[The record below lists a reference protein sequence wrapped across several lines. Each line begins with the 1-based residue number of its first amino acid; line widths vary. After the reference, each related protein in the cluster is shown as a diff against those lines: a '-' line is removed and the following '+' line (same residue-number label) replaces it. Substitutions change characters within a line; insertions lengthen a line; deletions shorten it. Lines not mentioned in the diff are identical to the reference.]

1 MDDNTNDEPT
11 NKDIIAA
18 LEQSELTITN
28 LRNILAKTSAQA
40 ETWRRVSE
48 SSTTMEMSAV
58 SKVLQYKNIGR
69 NKLFKIL
76 REENIL
82 RYNNE
87 PYQRHLEEGHFEV
100 IEQEEPTSYGDT
112 LVNRK
117 TVVTQ
122 KGIDYIRKT
131 LDKLGYEYES

>member
-48 SSTTMEMSAV
+48 STPPCISQEKPS
-58 SKVLQYKNIGR
+58 G
-69 NKLFKIL
+69 
-76 REENIL
+76 
-82 RYNNE
+82 
-87 PYQRHLEEGHFEV
+87 EG
-100 IEQEEPTSYGDT
+100 G
-112 LVNRK
+112 
-117 TVVTQ
+117 
-122 KGIDYIRKT
+122 
-131 LDKLGYEYES
+131 

>member
-58 SKVLQYKNIGR
+58 SKVLQKRLSCRIC
-69 NKLFKIL
+69 KK
-76 REENIL
+76 
-82 RYNNE
+82 
-87 PYQRHLEEGHFEV
+87 
-100 IEQEEPTSYGDT
+100 PTNS
-112 LVNRK
+112 
-117 TVVTQ
+117 
-122 KGIDYIRKT
+122 
-131 LDKLGYEYES
+131 